1 MGHARQGALGDVL
14 SRLLKSQGWAVTREF
29 YYNDA
34 GNQIHNLAISVQARC
49 YELQNKPFEFPED
62 GYKGAYVLDIAQDF
76 LAKKPIHTFDG
87 KIVESN
93 GNPDDLENIR
103 AYAVGLSQRR
113 TAQGSDSAR
122 RSVDNYIWKSS
133 LYSDGRVAKQFR
145 RFKTQVK
152 HTKKTAL
159 YGLRVRITVTIKTVS
174 CVRPMVL
181 TPTSCLMLLIT

>member
-1 MGHARQGALGDVL
+1 M
-14 SRLLKSQGWAVTREF
+14 LKSQGWTVTREF

-87 KIVESN
+87 KVVESS

-103 AYAVGLSQRR
+103 AYAVAYLREEQHKDL
-113 TAQGSDSAR
+113 TALGVAF
-122 RSVDNYIWKSS
+122 DNYYLESS
-133 LYSDGRVAKQFR
+133 SGHSER
-145 RFKTQVK
+145 R
-152 HTKKTAL
+152 
-159 YGLRVRITVTIKTVS
+159 
-174 CVRPMVL
+174 
-181 TPTSCLMLLIT
+181 